1 MAHAYHNR
9 GVSKDKLG
17 NYKGAIA
24 DYDKA
29 IELNP
34 QYASAYNNRGYCKT
48 EVR

>member
-1 MAHAYHNR
+1 MADAYNNR

-34 QYASAYNNRGYCKT
+34 QDGQCISQSWRLQNIN
-48 EVR
+48 